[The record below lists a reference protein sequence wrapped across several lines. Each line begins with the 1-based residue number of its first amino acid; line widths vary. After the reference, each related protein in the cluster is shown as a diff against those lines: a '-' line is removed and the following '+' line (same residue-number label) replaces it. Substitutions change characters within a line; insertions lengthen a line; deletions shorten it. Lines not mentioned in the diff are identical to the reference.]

1 MYILM
6 LCLSYTIDEVPNN
19 GITADTHTARL
30 TVQREAGVF
39 GPVTVTWSANGTMA
53 ADLDLT
59 PTSGTVDF
67 AEGQTTAVIDITTVD
82 DQVRNTQCPQCATT
96 HCTYT
101 VYCVW
106 SYSTV
111 QSSYVALCTYLW
123 RV

>member
-82 DQVRNTQCPQCATT
+82 DQVRNTQCPQWRP
-96 HCTYT
+96 HIIHILYT
-101 VYCVW
+101 VFGRTAQ
-106 SYSTV
+106 YSPHT
-111 QSSYVALCTYLW
+111 
-123 RV
+123 

>member
-1 MYILM
+1 M
-6 LCLSYTIDEVPNN
+6 LCLSCTLDEVPNN

-67 AEGQTTAVIDITTVD
+67 AERQTTAVINITTVD
-82 DQVRNTQCPQCATT
+82 DQVRCTQYSSTA
-96 HCTYT
+96 HDVRLHIIHIYT
-101 VYCVW
+101 LHCVW
-106 SYSTV
+106 LCSPHTV
-111 QSSYVALCTYLW
+111 CTVPHTYL
-123 RV
+123 VL

>member
-6 LCLSYTIDEVPNN
+6 PCLSYTIDEVPNN
-19 GITADTHTARL
+19 GITAATHTAQL

-59 PTSGTVDF
+59 PTSGMVEF

-82 DQVRNTQCPQCATT
+82 DQVRSTQCSLTA
-96 HCTYT
+96 HNVRLHIIHILYT
-101 VYCVW
+101 VFGRTAL
-106 SYSTV
+106 YSPHT
-111 QSSYVALCTYLW
+111 
-123 RV
+123 